1 MIGIGIAELVIVGL
15 LVTVPLVLLFLM
27 IYAFRRSQQGSQGL
41 SPDDAQAIRELLQ
54 GLKRLEERMDSLETI
69 LLERKGKG

>member
-1 MIGIGIAELVIVGL
+1 MFGIGIAELVIVGL

-27 IYAFRRSQQGSQGL
+27 IYALRRSQQGPQS
-41 SPDDAQAIRELLQ
+41 STEDAQAIRKLLQ

-69 LLERKGKG
+69 LLERRGKD

>member
-1 MIGIGIAELVIVGL
+1 MFGIGIAELVIVGL

-27 IYAFRRSQQGSQGL
+27 IYALRHGQQGPQRSTE
-41 SPDDAQAIRELLQ
+41 DAQAIRELLQ

>member
-27 IYAFRRSQQGSQGL
+27 IYALRRSQQGPQS
-41 SPDDAQAIRELLQ
+41 STEDAQAIRELLQ
-54 GLKRLEERMDSLETI
+54 GLKRLEERMDSLEAI